1 MANLVNLESVSK
13 SYGTIQVLDGVS
25 LGVGTGDRIGV
36 VGRNGGG
43 KSTLLR
49 MITGAEPPDAGR
61 VSRLGGTRIATVDQ
75 AGTLP
80 AGVTVRDAVVGDTA
94 EHVWAGDA
102 GIREVLTGL
111 GLSTVGL
118 DAEVDR
124 LSGGERRRV
133 SLAAALVDE
142 AELLVLDEPTNHLDV
157 EAVSWLAEYLGQ
169 RRSALLVVT
178 HDRWF
183 LDAVCSRTWEVVDGA
198 VHGYDGGYAAYVLAR
213 AERSRQASA
222 SEARRQNLLRKEL
235 AWLRRGP
242 PARTSKPKFRIDAAE
257 ALIADV
263 PMPRT
268 GLELRALAAR
278 RLGRTVY
285 ELTDVSLSV
294 GNPPR
299 ELLDRVSWQVG
310 PGDRIGVIGVNGSGK
325 THLLRLLAGEL
336 RPDAG
341 RVEIGQTVRV
351 GYLSQHVP
359 ELPAGLRVIEAI
371 TEIRNTAVIDGV
383 EQSASQLAE
392 RFGFANQRQ
401 WTPVAELS
409 GGERRRLQLL
419 RVLLDQ
425 PNVLLLDEPT
435 NDLDTDTLAELE
447 DLLDSWPGS
456 LVVVSH
462 DRYLIERICDSTV
475 ALLGDGSLAALPG
488 GIEQYLQLRAAD
500 GRTAGP
506 AGSRTAGPAGGR
518 TAGPA
523 GGRTAGPAGGRTAAE
538 TAETA
543 ERKPDPRA
551 ARKELA
557 RLERQLAKFE
567 QREAELHAALA
578 EHATDY
584 VRIAELN
591 AELQRLVADRDETES
606 RWLELSDQL

>member
-80 AGVTVRDAVVGDTA
+80 VGVTVRDAVVGDTA

-133 SLAAALVDE
+133 SLAAALVAE

-263 PMPRT
+263 PTPRA

-285 ELTDVSLSV
+285 ELADVSLSV

-299 ELLDRVSWQVG
+299 SCWT
-310 PGDRIGVIGVNGSGK
+310 GS
-325 THLLRLLAGEL
+325 
-336 RPDAG
+336 AG
-341 RVEIGQTVRV
+341 RSGQVT
-351 GYLSQHVP
+351 G
-359 ELPAGLRVIEAI
+359 
-371 TEIRNTAVIDGV
+371 
-383 EQSASQLAE
+383 SAS
-392 RFGFANQRQ
+392 
-401 WTPVAELS
+401 S
-409 GGERRRLQLL
+409 G
-419 RVLLDQ
+419 
-425 PNVLLLDEPT
+425 
-435 NDLDTDTLAELE
+435 
-447 DLLDSWPGS
+447 
-456 LVVVSH
+456 
-462 DRYLIERICDSTV
+462 
-475 ALLGDGSLAALPG
+475 
-488 GIEQYLQLRAAD
+488 
-500 GRTAGP
+500 
-506 AGSRTAGPAGGR
+506 
-518 TAGPA
+518 
-523 GGRTAGPAGGRTAAE
+523 
-538 TAETA
+538 
-543 ERKPDPRA
+543 
-551 ARKELA
+551 
-557 RLERQLAKFE
+557 
-567 QREAELHAALA
+567 
-578 EHATDY
+578 
-584 VRIAELN
+584 
-591 AELQRLVADRDETES
+591 
-606 RWLELSDQL
+606 